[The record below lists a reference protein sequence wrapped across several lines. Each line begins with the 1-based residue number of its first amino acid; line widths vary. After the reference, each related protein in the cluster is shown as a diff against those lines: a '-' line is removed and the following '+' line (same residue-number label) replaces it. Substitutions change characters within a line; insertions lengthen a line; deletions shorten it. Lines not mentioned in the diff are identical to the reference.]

1 MDIFSQM
8 EGDVE
13 LVINKI
19 INHVEE
25 NIAFEKNV
33 IEAAQLFVEF
43 EQQQQQQDEQ
53 IDIDDSL
60 INNVENVCLENNL
73 DFINN
78 DTNTSKPI
86 EIDYEEYPDQLQ
98 ETTLNEP
105 IKAMPLKDVTN
116 IINYNDTK
124 NVKNTSTTISKTKL
138 NDTNSKKK
146 NLTNDINDLN
156 REIRYETRTKLKR
169 KRDIKDTGGSTSN
182 QDIYDNEAEDDEN
195 DENQPPQQP
204 STSASASSKP
214 AVKKQQSSK
223 SKKPLEKKQE
233 SVKKLKSK
241 KVKNFY

>member
-13 LVINKI
+13 LVINTI

-43 EQQQQQQDEQ
+43 EQQQQQLQDEQ

-116 IINYNDTK
+116 IINYNDNK
-124 NVKNTSTTISKTKL
+124 KVKNTSTKNSPSNKNKRKTDTPKKIRIIFPKSKT
-138 NDTNSKKK
+138 
-146 NLTNDINDLN
+146 
-156 REIRYETRTKLKR
+156 
-169 KRDIKDTGGSTSN
+169 
-182 QDIYDNEAEDDEN
+182 
-195 DENQPPQQP
+195 
-204 STSASASSKP
+204 
-214 AVKKQQSSK
+214 
-223 SKKPLEKKQE
+223 
-233 SVKKLKSK
+233 
-241 KVKNFY
+241 